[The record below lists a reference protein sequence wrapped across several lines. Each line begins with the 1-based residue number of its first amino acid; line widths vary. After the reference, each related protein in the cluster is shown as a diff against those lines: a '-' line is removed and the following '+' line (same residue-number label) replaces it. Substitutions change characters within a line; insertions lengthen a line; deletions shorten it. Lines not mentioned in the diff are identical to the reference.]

1 MAQNENNF
9 PAVAV
14 NPNRPYDSIRELYLC
29 EEPALLASLH
39 RGDRREAMRIIN
51 LVLVHIY
58 AAGQERSEMPKILLL
73 ELVVMMSRA
82 AVEAGAPQAEV
93 IGFCYR
99 HVTELTT
106 ITDDEQLSHWLREAL
121 LRIFDAVE
129 RARAT
134 KVPPIVQKA
143 IEALRANVGGAS
155 VAQIRSQVARQVSVS
170 PRQLTNLLK
179 ERTGRTF
186 ADLLREVRIERA
198 CELLAETDQPVAVIA
213 VETGF
218 CDQSYFT
225 HVFQKIKKT
234 TPKQY
239 RDTAMGHPIPLAPA
253 GAELA
258 KTLSRKVKPTRKNT
272 RSPKN
277 RARTQDRRTATG

>member
-1 MAQNENNF
+1 MSKSANDF
-9 PAVAV
+9 PAVVV
-14 NPNRPYDSIRELYLC
+14 NPSRPYDSIRELYLC

-51 LVLVHIY
+51 LILVHIY
-58 AAGQERSEMPKILLL
+58 SAGQERSEMLKILLL

-99 HVTELTT
+99 HLNELTAV
-106 ITDDEQLSHWLREAL
+106 TDDEQLSRWLREAL

-129 RARAT
+129 VVRAAQVPQHVRKALAAIRAG
-134 KVPPIVQKA
+134 VS
-143 IEALRANVGGAS
+143 GAE
-155 VAQIRSQVARQVSVS
+155 VADIREQVARQVGVS
-170 PRQLTNLLK
+170 TRQLTQLLK

-186 ADLLREVRIERA
+186 ADLLREARIERA
-198 CELLAETDQPVAVIA
+198 CEMLAESNLTVAAIA
-213 VETGF
+213 LDSGF

-239 RDTAMGHPIPLAPA
+239 RNAARGQAPVSAAA
-253 GAELA
+253 GPKVDKSLRR
-258 KTLSRKVKPTRKNT
+258 KTKPDGKSA
-272 RSPKN
+272 RSPKK
-277 RARTQDRRTATG
+277 RSRTQDQRKAIV

>member
-1 MAQNENNF
+1 MAKTVNDF

-14 NPNRPYDSIRELYLC
+14 NPSRPYDSIRELYLC

-39 RGDRREAMRIIN
+39 RGDRREATRIIN

-58 AAGQERSEMPKILLL
+58 SAGQERSEMLKILLL

-99 HVTELTT
+99 HLTELTSV
-106 ITDDEQLSHWLREAL
+106 TDDEQLSLWLREAI

-129 RARAT
+129 RVRAAQ
-134 KVPPIVQKA
+134 VPPLVRKA
-143 IEALRANVGGAS
+143 LEALRTHASGTS
-155 VAQIRSQVARQVSVS
+155 VAQIREKVARQVAVS
-170 PRQLTNLLK
+170 PRQLTQLLK

-186 ADLLREVRIERA
+186 ADLLRETRVERA
-198 CELLAETDQPVAVIA
+198 CEMLIETDLTVAAIA
-213 VETGF
+213 LDSGF

-239 RDTAMGHPIPLAPA
+239 RDAARGQPTFSAP
-253 GAELA
+253 
-258 KTLSRKVKPTRKNT
+258 V
-272 RSPKN
+272 SPKIAKPLP
-277 RARTQDRRTATG
+277 RKTKLGKTGV

>member
-1 MAQNENNF
+1 MAKTENNF

-58 AAGQERSEMPKILLL
+58 SAGHERSEMLKILLL

-82 AVEAGAPQAEV
+82 AVEAGAPQTEV

-99 HVTELTT
+99 HLTELTAV
-106 ITDDEQLSHWLREAL
+106 TDDEQLSRWLREAV

-129 RARAT
+129 RVRSAQVPQVVRKALEAIRAG
-134 KVPPIVQKA
+134 
-143 IEALRANVGGAS
+143 EVGAE
-155 VAQIRSQVARQVSVS
+155 VAQVRERVARQVGVA
-170 PRQLTNLLK
+170 PRQLLQLLK

-186 ADLLREVRIERA
+186 ANLLREARIERA
-198 CELLAETDQPVAVIA
+198 SDLLVKTELTVAAIA
-213 VETGF
+213 HETGF

-225 HVFQKIKKT
+225 HVFQKLKRT
-234 TPKQY
+234 TPRQY
-239 RDTAMGHPIPLAPA
+239 RSVAQGHPQPAAVPPPPAAPKA
-253 GAELA
+253 HNPA
-258 KTLSRKVKPTRKNT
+258 KKYKL
-272 RSPKN
+272 PK
-277 RARTQDRRTATG
+277 RPG

>member
-1 MAQNENNF
+1 MSKTANDF

-14 NPNRPYDSIRELYLC
+14 NPSRPYDSIRELYLC

-58 AAGQERSEMPKILLL
+58 SAGQERSEMLKILLL

-82 AVEAGAPQAEV
+82 AVEAGAPQTEV

-99 HVTELTT
+99 HLTELTAV
-106 ITDDEQLSHWLREAL
+106 TDDEQLSRWLREAL

-129 RARAT
+129 RVRAVQ
-134 KVPPIVQKA
+134 VPQHVRKALKA
-143 IEALRANVGGAS
+143 IRAGAGGTE
-155 VAQIRSQVARQVSVS
+155 VAEIRHQVARQVGVS
-170 PRQLTNLLK
+170 PRQLTQLLK

-186 ADLLREVRIERA
+186 ADLLREARIERA
-198 CELLAETDQPVAVIA
+198 CEMLAKTEMTVAAIA
-213 VETGF
+213 LDSGF

-225 HVFQKIKKT
+225 HVFQKLKRT

-239 RDTAMGHPIPLAPA
+239 RNV
-253 GAELA
+253 
-258 KTLSRKVKPTRKNT
+258 SRGQP
-272 RSPKN
+272 SPS
-277 RARTQDRRTATG
+277 TFD

>member
-1 MAQNENNF
+1 MAKTANDF

-14 NPNRPYDSIRELYLC
+14 NPSRPYDSIRELYLC

-58 AAGQERSEMPKILLL
+58 SAGQERSEMLKILLL
-73 ELVVMMSRA
+73 ELVVMMARA

-99 HVTELTT
+99 HVTELTAV
-106 ITDDEQLSHWLREAL
+106 TDDEQLSGWLREAL

-129 RARAT
+129 RSRAAQ
-134 KVPPIVQKA
+134 VPPLVRQ
-143 IEALRANVGGAS
+143 ALAAMRASATGGG
-155 VAQIRSQVARQVSVS
+155 VAQIRDAVARQIAVS
-170 PRQLTNLLK
+170 PRQLTQLLK

-186 ADLLREVRIERA
+186 ADLLREARIERA
-198 CELLAETDQPVAVIA
+198 CEMLAETDLTVAAIA
-213 VETGF
+213 TDVGF

-239 RDTAMGHPIPLAPA
+239 RDAAQGHPASPAPLGPEVAKP
-253 GAELA
+253 LPRKA
-258 KTLSRKVKPTRKNT
+258 KTARLSAQ
-272 RSPKN
+272 SPKK
-277 RARTQDRRTATG
+277 RSRTQDP

>member
-1 MAQNENNF
+1 MMRASSMAKPENNF

-14 NPNRPYDSIRELYLC
+14 NPHRPYDSIRELYLC

-58 AAGQERSEMPKILLL
+58 SAGHERSEMLKILLL

-93 IGFCYR
+93 ISFCYR
-99 HVTELTT
+99 HVTELTAV
-106 ITDDEQLSHWLREAL
+106 TDDEQLSHWLREAV

-129 RARAT
+129 RVRAAQ
-134 KVPPIVQKA
+134 VPPLVRKA
-143 IEALRANVGGAS
+143 MEALRSGEVGAELPQ
-155 VAQIRSQVARQVSVS
+155 VRDRVARQVGVS
-170 PRQLTNLLK
+170 SRQLNQILK

-186 ADLLREVRIERA
+186 ADLLREARIERA
-198 CELLAETDQPVAVIA
+198 CDLLVKTEQSVAEIA
-213 VETGF
+213 HETGF

-225 HVFQKIKKT
+225 HVFQKLKRT
-234 TPKQY
+234 TPRQY
-239 RDTAMGHPIPLAPA
+239 RAFA
-253 GAELA
+253 
-258 KTLSRKVKPTRKNT
+258 RKEPRV
-272 RSPKN
+272 S
-277 RARTQDRRTATG
+277 

>member
-1 MAQNENNF
+1 MAKTENNF
-9 PAVAV
+9 PAVTV

-58 AAGQERSEMPKILLL
+58 SAGHERSEMLKILLL

-82 AVEAGAPQAEV
+82 AVEAGAPQTEV

-99 HVTELTT
+99 HLTELTAV
-106 ITDDEQLSHWLREAL
+106 TDDEQLSRWLREAV

-129 RARAT
+129 RVRAAQ
-134 KVPPIVQKA
+134 VPQIVRKA
-143 IEALRANVGGAS
+143 IDAIRAGAGGLE
-155 VAQIRSQVARQVSVS
+155 VATVREQVARQVGVS
-170 PRQLTNLLK
+170 PRQLTQLLK

-186 ADLLREVRIERA
+186 ADLLREARIERA
-198 CELLAETDQPVAVIA
+198 SELLAKTEQTVAEIA
-213 VETGF
+213 LDSGF

-225 HVFQKIKKT
+225 HVFQKLKKV
-234 TPKQY
+234 TPRQY
-239 RDTAMGHPIPLAPA
+239 REVARGRP
-253 GAELA
+253 
-258 KTLSRKVKPTRKNT
+258 RKM
-272 RSPKN
+272 
-277 RARTQDRRTATG
+277 